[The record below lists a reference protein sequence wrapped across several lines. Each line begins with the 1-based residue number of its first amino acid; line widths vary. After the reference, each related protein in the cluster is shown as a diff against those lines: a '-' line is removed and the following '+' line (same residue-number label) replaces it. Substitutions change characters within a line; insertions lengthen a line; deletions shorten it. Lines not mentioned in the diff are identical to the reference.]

1 MVETSKYGSEGAR
14 AGNRPDYPTT
24 STSTRKRTSTAEAKG
39 VSEDEEMKFVD
50 VVLRVQA
57 PPGQSIASRSVA
69 SLAVSSAMAGLM
81 RGWASE

>member
-14 AGNRPDYPTT
+14 AGNRPDYPT
-24 STSTRKRTSTAEAKG
+24 TSTRKRTSTAEAKG

>member
-14 AGNRPDYPTT
+14 AGNRPDYPT
-24 STSTRKRTSTAEAKG
+24 TRKRTSTAEAKG